1 MPRINNLGK
10 RNRSP
15 ELSPELSPLNDSF
28 GDSSGDSLEDS
39 SGDELDREIQR
50 LDADI
55 LINKSFI
62 LYRCTPLYK
71 FELSN
76 LLQYA
81 KEIKKFIEGQV
92 TGILPFDS
100 SLDDFENMLKEGKVT
115 DVVIS
120 RINVPKW
127 NDSNNL
133 PIGIEIQFR
142 SKKSSTEQKFHIIL
156 FPSISH
162 GDETKNRLFSH
173 YPLIIIKAPQRIT
186 SIFIEWFQRQFDCR
200 ICRYYLESSNLKI
213 IIEEWTNLVFNQDL
227 PNSPSVSRQT
237 ELTYSIPNIS
247 EIKNITLRISFE
259 DTKRLYKSIIQKD
272 AEQTSNIMEGIEN
285 HFFHCLR
292 IKFTS
297 LILSKISTNVGLVT
311 CDGKLKLFKVYS
323 SHLTASFLEKLV
335 IAAQ

>member
-186 SIFIEWFQRQFDCR
+186 SIFIEWFQRQFD
-200 ICRYYLESSNLKI
+200 Y
-213 IIEEWTNLVFNQDL
+213 L

>member
-28 GDSSGDSLEDS
+28 GDSSGDNLEDS

-92 TGILPFDS
+92 TGILPFDR
-100 SLDDFENMLKEGKVT
+100 KVT

-127 NDSNNL
+127 N
-133 PIGIEIQFR
+133 
-142 SKKSSTEQKFHIIL
+142 
-156 FPSISH
+156 
-162 GDETKNRLFSH
+162 
-173 YPLIIIKAPQRIT
+173 
-186 SIFIEWFQRQFDCR
+186 
-200 ICRYYLESSNLKI
+200 
-213 IIEEWTNLVFNQDL
+213 DL

-272 AEQTSNIMEGIEN
+272 AE
-285 HFFHCLR
+285 R
-292 IKFTS
+292 K
-297 LILSKISTNVGLVT
+297 
-311 CDGKLKLFKVYS
+311 YS
-323 SHLTASFLEKLV
+323 H
-335 IAAQ
+335 